1 MATQASKRAAKELGN
16 FTHFEHVNFRVPD
29 HYQATLFFVEGLGLT
44 RDPMRM
50 VSISNMWV
58 NVGKQQFHLPLGKA
72 TPFAGEVGVT
82 VPDLAQAQRS
92 LKNIAP
98 QLKQTEFSVR
108 KTGTTLIVKSP
119 WGHTFRLHAAG
130 ELSGALP
137 QAIPYV
143 KFLVP
148 VGSAA
153 GIAEF
158 YQTVLGV
165 PAQTTKK
172 AGLATTA
179 VNVGVDQQFH
189 FVEQRNLKL
198 PKHNNHVAVY
208 LTHYQAVYDELTR
221 RNLIMEADMDEQFR
235 FTQMVDPQSGK
246 KLFSFEHEMR
256 SLYHPDFL
264 KPLVNRINVPYLVD

>member
-1 MATQASKRAAKELGN
+1 MATQAIKRADKELGN

-29 HYQATLFFVEGLGLT
+29 HYLATLFFVEGLGLT

-50 VSISNMWV
+50 VSVNNMWV
-58 NVGKQQFHLPLGKA
+58 NVGKQQFHLPIGEA
-72 TPFAGEVGVT
+72 MPFAGEVGVT
-82 VPDLAQAQRS
+82 VPDISRAQRS
-92 LKNIAP
+92 LKTIAK

-108 KTGTTLIVKSP
+108 KTGNTLSVKSP
-119 WGHTFRLHAAG
+119 WGHAFRLHAAG

-143 KFLVP
+143 KFFVP
-148 VGSAA
+148 VGGAT
-153 GIAEF
+153 GIADF

-165 PAQTTKK
+165 PATTSKK
-172 AGLATTA
+172 SGLATTT

-208 LTHYQAVYDELTR
+208 LTNYKAVYDELTQR
-221 RNLIMEADMDEQFR
+221 DLIMEQDMNEQFR
-235 FTQMVDPQSGK
+235 FTQMVDPNSGK

-264 KPLVNRINVPYLVD
+264 KPLVNRIDVPYLVD